1 MQTEARRNVNVAKLH
16 SLCPLG
22 DELSSV
28 SCQEDWKKVV
38 TEVAPKLP
46 LQSGTFGKNYTK
58 STKSKSEKFC
68 TPDGMSSRN
77 RQKKFN
83 CKR

>member
-1 MQTEARRNVNVAKLH
+1 MQTEARRNVNVAKVH

-28 SCQEDWKKVV
+28 SCQEDWKKMV

-46 LQSGTFGKNYTK
+46 LQSGTFGKNYKKYYTK
-58 STKSKSEKFC
+58 SIDQMNGLYC
-68 TPDGMSSRN
+68 P
-77 RQKKFN
+77 
-83 CKR
+83 